1 MGEIL
6 KFPKEKVQYINI
18 ITELKEYKKYQE
30 IIKYQERLFQNFDL
44 LRDSF
49 VFDYLAL
56 AFFELGYYQDVID
69 IYYELSKLKYESFHI
84 LYLTLPSLIA
94 KDDIYQAS
102 YLIKKSNLLKD
113 ESFTSYLASDE
124 ANFFN
129 LTSLDDDAFGDVI
142 LTLVLVNYI
151 QAIAKESLYQDI
163 TSEYLL
169 YRFYDLINII
179 LEVGF
184 SEKIIND
191 LNELGH
197 KIFILK

>member
-1 MGEIL
+1 M
-6 KFPKEKVQYINI
+6 
-18 ITELKEYKKYQE
+18 
-30 IIKYQERLFQNFDL
+30 
-44 LRDSF
+44 
-49 VFDYLAL
+49 
-56 AFFELGYYQDVID
+56 ID

-84 LYLTLPSLIA
+84 LYLTLASLIA

-179 LEVGF
+179 LEVGLV
-184 SEKIIND
+184 KN
-191 LNELGH
+191 H
-197 KIFILK
+197 